1 MVVGLSGPAWL
12 SSEVKEKNN
21 RDSEDNSFTTEIYLP
36 RSFSFKEFYKDK
48 SMVVDIVRQQNSST
62 FMYFIFRDFG
72 LLPCLLRFDLYPIT
86 NNLATQVV
94 QKLQLKINYECQL

>member
-36 RSFSFKEFYKDK
+36 RSFSFKE
-48 SMVVDIVRQQNSST
+48 VI
-62 FMYFIFRDFG
+62 
-72 LLPCLLRFDLYPIT
+72 
-86 NNLATQVV
+86 
-94 QKLQLKINYECQL
+94 KIKAWS